1 MGQIFKVEFLRR
13 CARATG
19 GITCVPGGEEGR
31 GTDMVLKLT
40 VSQSHGALSTMQRW
54 AWGPCGTEA
63 PVSVAFFMVRLTFLQ
78 VQGHWWLFVATY
90 MAALYVTGARG
101 GVRV

>member
-1 MGQIFKVEFLRR
+1 
-13 CARATG
+13 
-19 GITCVPGGEEGR
+19 
-31 GTDMVLKLT
+31 MVLKLM
-40 VSQSHGALSTMQRW
+40 VSQSRGALSTMQRW

-63 PVSVAFFMVRLTFLQ
+63 PVSVAVFMMRLTFLQ

-90 MAALYVTGARG
+90 MAALYVTGACG

>member
-1 MGQIFKVEFLRR
+1 
-13 CARATG
+13 
-19 GITCVPGGEEGR
+19 
-31 GTDMVLKLT
+31 
-40 VSQSHGALSTMQRW
+40 MQRW

-63 PVSVAFFMVRLTFLQ
+63 PVSVAVFMMRLTFLQ

-90 MAALYVTGARG
+90 MAALYVTGACG